1 VSAAPGPVGPSFGFE
16 PAGDARFAVRGDM
29 TFATA
34 AALHAAGL
42 AALRGSTAS
51 TLELDCSGVTAADS
65 AGLAVLVDWLSWAR
79 GAGRQL
85 RLRAVPSKLVDI
97 ARISELDELIAPA

>member
-1 VSAAPGPVGPSFGFE
+1 MSGVAGPRAGAFSFE
-16 PAGDARFAVRGDM
+16 RAGEARFAVRGEM

-34 AALHAAGL
+34 AALHGAGL
-42 AALRGSTAS
+42 AALRSSTGDS
-51 TLELDCSGVTAADS
+51 LELDCSAVTAADS

-79 GAGRQL
+79 QAGRQL
-85 RLRAVPSKLVDI
+85 RLRAVPAKLVDI

>member
-1 VSAAPGPVGPSFGFE
+1 MNEVAGARAGAFTFA
-16 PAGDARFAVRGDM
+16 PAGAARFAVGGEM

-34 AALHAAGL
+34 AALHGAGL
-42 AALRGSTAS
+42 AAFRAS
-51 TLELDCSGVTAADS
+51 AGAALELDCSGVTAADS

-79 GAGRQL
+79 QAGREL
-85 RLRAVPSKLVDI
+85 RLRSVPAKLVDI